1 MRVPPGEFN
10 CLGKT
15 GFVRSLQTV
24 HRVER
29 GPHHHAI
36 EQTSR
41 QWRGV
46 GVTIHHRMLCI
57 QQIGLRSR
65 RRRRRRRVRRRE
77 PL

>member
-24 HRVER
+24 HRAVR
-29 GPHHHAI
+29 GPHRHAI

-41 QWRGV
+41 RWRGV
-46 GVTIHHRMLCI
+46 GVTIHHTI
-57 QQIGLRSR
+57 FVIYNK
-65 RRRRRRRVRRRE
+65 
-77 PL
+77 